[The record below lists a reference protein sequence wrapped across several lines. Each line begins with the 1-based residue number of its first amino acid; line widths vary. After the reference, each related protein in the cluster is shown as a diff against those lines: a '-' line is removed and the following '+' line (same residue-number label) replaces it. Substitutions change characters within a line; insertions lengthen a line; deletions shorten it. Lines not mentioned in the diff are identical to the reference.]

1 MKNKLIPIKHVQLK
15 FIIPAVLFMNLQLSG
30 QVGIGVENPD
40 PSAILELNVNNLA
53 AGSKKGF
60 LGPRLALAS
69 NTDVAT
75 IPNPATGLLVF
86 NSGTNVNLNYVGYV
100 FWNGTEWR
108 KLDGT
113 SIAIGTVGTLNC
125 NSVSLTPDTY
135 TSGVPYTGTM
145 SVPYT
150 GGNGGSYPAQS
161 IGPVNGL
168 TATLVPGNFSN
179 GAGTLYYNI
188 TGTPTVSSPSVTTFS
203 INIGGKTCSAA
214 VGSGSVISV
223 GQEVFWSGEAP
234 ANIGSGGLNAT
245 TNLAANYL
253 SNYTTDIPVMD
264 GMRFDYYFIDAVSG
278 AGTISGLPRLVNV
291 SGGNL
296 KVNFSAM
303 SSVQNFGSSNILLG
317 PNNFINLDDGIY
329 NGNGLN
335 MTTSSTP
342 ANYTSPSTSHTEIET
357 VDLWVNNHWYRANYY
372 PVIDNNNTT
381 NASDDIRKI
390 SISVKRL
397 K

>member
-1 MKNKLIPIKHVQLK
+1 M
-15 FIIPAVLFMNLQLSG
+15 
-30 QVGIGVENPD
+30 
-40 PSAILELNVNNLA
+40 
-53 AGSKKGF
+53 
-60 LGPRLALAS
+60 
-69 NTDVAT
+69 
-75 IPNPATGLLVF
+75 
-86 NSGTNVNLNYVGYV
+86 
-100 FWNGTEWR
+100 
-108 KLDGT
+108 
-113 SIAIGTVGTLNC
+113 
-125 NSVSLTPDTY
+125 
-135 TSGVPYTGTM
+135 
-145 SVPYT
+145 
-150 GGNGGSYPAQS
+150 
-161 IGPVNGL
+161 
-168 TATLVPGNFSN
+168 
-179 GAGTLYYNI
+179 
-188 TGTPTVSSPSVTTFS
+188 
-203 INIGGKTCSAA
+203 
-214 VGSGSVISV
+214 ISV

>member
-203 INIGGKTCSAA
+203 INIGGNMQC
-214 VGSGSVISV
+214 GGRIRQCDFCWSGSI
-223 GQEVFWSGEAP
+223 
-234 ANIGSGGLNAT
+234 
-245 TNLAANYL
+245 
-253 SNYTTDIPVMD
+253 
-264 GMRFDYYFIDAVSG
+264 
-278 AGTISGLPRLVNV
+278 LV
-291 SGGNL
+291 
-296 KVNFSAM
+296 
-303 SSVQNFGSSNILLG
+303 
-317 PNNFINLDDGIY
+317 
-329 NGNGLN
+329 
-335 MTTSSTP
+335 
-342 ANYTSPSTSHTEIET
+342 
-357 VDLWVNNHWYRANYY
+357 R
-372 PVIDNNNTT
+372 
-381 NASDDIRKI
+381 
-390 SISVKRL
+390 
-397 K
+397 